1 MSAVLTQTIEQKK
14 ATNCTYVGLFLTALS
29 TLMFEILLTRIF
41 SVTMWYH
48 FAFMAISVAMF
59 GMSVGA
65 IAVYLKPKHFTY
77 ENAPVHLALYTLLF
91 ALSVLLSFSLHL
103 YVPFII
109 PGKLAETALNVVVTY
124 IVIAVPFIFSGISVC
139 LALTRFPRNVA
150 SLYSSDLIGA
160 SLGCLLLV
168 PLLSLVDGPTA
179 VLVTAATGA
188 LAALCFAC
196 GTESR
201 QLRIGSAVSL
211 AVLLVLITVNIALSA
226 THRQP
231 IRLQWVHGSRE
242 STPLHEKWNCFSR
255 IRIAGDPAELHRPM
269 AWGLSDAWPADRK
282 VSELNLTIDA
292 GADTVLTAFRGDFK
306 EVEHLKYDL
315 TNLAHYLRP
324 DSRVLVLGVGG
335 GRDVLSAL
343 AFKQRHVDGVEI
355 NDNILEAVTSKFADY
370 TGHLEK
376 IPQVSLIN
384 DEARSFVA
392 RSGNLYD
399 IIQISLVDTSAATA
413 AGAYVL
419 TEHSLYTEEAWRT
432 FLQKLT
438 DRGVL
443 TVSRWYF
450 PNRPAEVY
458 RLMTLASS
466 ALHDVGVKDV
476 KDHIMVMAA
485 FQRGNGGRA
494 SHGIGTILVSKTPF
508 TKEDVAVAEKFAAEK
523 QFKMVYSPQ
532 TSSDETFNKLVSSSE
547 AAGFVKNY
555 ELNIAAPTDDCPY
568 FFHMLRFKDMFNVG
582 LWEQGVMSANAT
594 AIGVLGC
601 LLITVVFLTSLCT
614 LVPLWLTA
622 DKTVLKGSSPFLLY
636 FAAIGFAFMFIEISQ
651 MQRLIVFLGHPV
663 YGLSVVLFTLL
674 LASGTGSI
682 FSVRLADLTPKRI
695 FAALL
700 VLLVIFG
707 FATTPMTSA
716 FASASTPV
724 RIIISA
730 ALLFPIGFFMG
741 MAFPLGMTVAVR
753 KAERLAPWLWGINGA
768 TSVCASVIAVVLAMS
783 LGIAATFW
791 FGVSTYA
798 IAFAAYMMMSRQ
810 SSPDPALDLDRS

>member
-1 MSAVLTQTIEQKK
+1 MTAVITQTAEQRK
-14 ATNCTYVGLFLTALS
+14 ATSVTYAGLFLTALS

-65 IAVYLKPKHFTY
+65 IAVYLMPRHFTY
-77 ENAPVHLALYTLLF
+77 EKAPVQLAAYTLLF

-109 PGKLAETALNVVVTY
+109 PGKLAETAFNVVITY
-124 IVIAVPFIFSGISVC
+124 VVIAVPFIFSGVSVC
-139 LALTRFPRNVA
+139 LALTRFPSNVA
-150 SLYSSDLIGA
+150 TLYSADLVGA
-160 SLGCLLLV
+160 SLGCILLV

-179 VLVTAATGA
+179 VLVTAFAGA
-188 LAALCFAC
+188 LAALLFAL
-196 GTESR
+196 GTESKR
-201 QLRIGSAVSL
+201 LRVGSAASL
-211 AVLLVLITVNIALSA
+211 AVLLALIAANIALSP
-226 THRQP
+226 TYSQP

-242 STPLHEKWNCFSR
+242 SIPLHEKWNCFSR
-255 IRIAGDPAELHRPM
+255 IRIAGDPQEEHRPM

-282 VSELNLTIDA
+282 VKELNLTIDA
-292 GADTVLTAFRGDFK
+292 GADTVLTAFHGDFK
-306 EVEHLKYDL
+306 DVEHLKYDL

-324 DSRVLVLGVGG
+324 GARVLVLGVGG

-343 AFKQRHVDGVEI
+343 AFNQSHVDGVEI
-355 NDNILEAVTSKFADY
+355 NDNILEAVTRKFADY

-376 IPQVSLIN
+376 NPHVSLIN

-392 RSGNLYD
+392 RSNQLYD

-432 FLQKLT
+432 FLTKLT

-450 PNRPAEVY
+450 PTRPAEVY

-466 ALHDVGVKDV
+466 ALHDVGVKEV
-476 KDHIMVMAA
+476 KDHIIVMAA

-494 SHGIGTILVSKTPF
+494 SHGIGTILVSKAPF
-508 TKEDVAVAEKFAAEK
+508 TSEDVAMAEKFAEEK
-523 QFKMVYSPQ
+523 QFKMVYSPK
-532 TSSDETFNKLVSSSE
+532 TVSDEVFTKLVSP
-547 AAGFVKNY
+547 ADADGFVKSY

-601 LLITVVFLTSLCT
+601 LLITVLFLTSCCT

-622 DKTVLKGSSPFLLY
+622 DKTVLKGSGPFLLY
-636 FAAIGFAFMFIEISQ
+636 FASIGFAFMFIEISQ

-674 LASGTGSI
+674 LASGTGSM
-682 FSVRLADLTPKRI
+682 FSVSTAGLTPKRI
-695 FAALL
+695 FIALL
-700 VLLVIFG
+700 VLLILFG
-707 FATTPMTSA
+707 FLTTPMTST
-716 FASASTPV
+716 FAGASTPV

-730 ALLFPIGFFMG
+730 LLLFPIGFFMG
-741 MAFPLGMTVAVR
+741 MAFPLGMSLAVS

-791 FGVSTYA
+791 FGAAAYA
-798 IAFAAYMMMSRQ
+798 MAFAAYLAISRQ
-810 SSPDPALDLDRS
+810 PAQNH